1 VSAARRNEVVRAA
14 ATRGWG
20 LPAPPPAGGLPTDW
34 DWRNVSGTNLVTSN
48 LNQHLPIYCGS
59 CWAHGALSSVAD
71 RIKIARRGAWPDVVL
86 SVQAVLNCGQSA
98 GTCDGGDDAA
108 VYDYMA
114 SAGVPDM
121 TCQAYAAT
129 DFACAADGS
138 AVCKT
143 CPPGGVPCEVIR
155 AAPARTDRGGGA
167 YTNWK
172 VGAHNGVS
180 GEAAMMAEIYA
191 RGPISCG
198 IDAGP
203 IENYTSGIFMD
214 TGDTAIDHIISVAGW
229 GVDAGTGVK
238 FWHVRNSWGTPWG
251 ERGWLRLQRG
261 VNALGVESA
270 CNWAVP
276 IMPTAGVAAELDAGG
291 EAAAAAAAAGPA
303 GGRPAGPAERRTGL
317 TLTGKASAAG
327 GPGGYVH
334 YTLPA
339 GTATDV
345 EMSYVWAVLPGPSE
359 TRGNAVFGSTQMWFE
374 NGVGGY
380 YGTQS
385 WRNADGSM
393 THKALF
399 SIWDASA
406 SVATG
411 WVGPNCARFGGE
423 GTGSHCLVDIDLVA
437 GAVYTVR
444 LAAAGFN
451 ASGAFWA
458 GTVRDGR
465 TNATTAIGTLFTPTP
480 PGDNRVGYGALKVA
494 AASFEEWFE
503 ADGCDGQAR
512 AGVGLIGPR
521 FDNGSVVA
529 SGASGDY
536 AGDCA
541 HSDVSADIP
550 GVGQGKGFAY
560 MLGGGNTART
570 IPAGTPL
577 W

>member
-1 VSAARRNEVVRAA
+1 MLRWFPLLAAAVSAAPRRGEIVRAA

-20 LPAPPPAGGLPTDW
+20 SPAPPPAGGLPSNW
-34 DWRNVSGTNLVTSN
+34 DWRSVNGTNLVTAN
-48 LNQHLPIYCGS
+48 LNQHLPVYCGS
-59 CWAHGALSSVAD
+59 CWAHGALSSVSD

-108 VYDYMA
+108 VYDYLA

-121 TCQAYAAT
+121 TCQAYAAK

-143 CPPGGVPCEVIR
+143 CPPGGSPCEVIH

-167 YTNWK
+167 YTSWK

-229 GVDAGTGVK
+229 GVDASSGVK
-238 FWHVRNSWGTPWG
+238 YWIVRNSWGTPWG
-251 ERGWLRLQRG
+251 ERGWMRLQRG
-261 VNALGVESA
+261 VNALGVESE

-276 IMPTAGVAAELDAGG
+276 VMPTTGAEVDAGG
-291 EAAAAAAAAGPA
+291 GATAAPLRA
-303 GGRPAGPAERRTGL
+303 
-317 TLTGKASAAG
+317 GKASAAS
-327 GPGGYVH
+327 GPGAYVH
-334 YTLPA
+334 YSLPP

-345 EMSYVWAVLPGPSE
+345 EMGYVWAVLPGPGE
-359 TRGNAVFGSTQMWFE
+359 THGNAVFGSTQMWFE

-380 YGTQS
+380 FGTQS
-385 WRNADGSM
+385 WRNADASLS
-393 THKALF
+393 HKALF
-399 SIWDASA
+399 SIWDYSA

-444 LAAAGFN
+444 LAAAGSN

-465 TNATTAIGTLFTPTP
+465 TNATAAIGTLFTPTP
-480 PGDNRVGYGALKVA
+480 PGDNRIGYGALKVA

-503 ADGCDGQAR
+503 ADGCDGQAL
-512 AGVGLIGPR
+512 AGVGLVGPR
-521 FDNGSVVA
+521 FNNGSVVA
-529 SGASGDY
+529 SAASGDY

-541 HSDVSADIP
+541 HSDVTADIP
-550 GVGQGKGFAY
+550 GVGSGPGFAY
-560 MLGGGNTART
+560 MVGGGDTVRT
-570 IPAGTPL
+570 TPAGTPL